1 LQERQPLPDLA
12 VPSQSFPVERF
23 HQRLPALHQKIR
35 RRFNAGPLSQ
45 NLMKAA
51 DFLPRSLAFDAA
63 RKMRLVGRPL
73 LRRKV
78 AIKIERQV
86 LFKLLA
92 VHDHVSPSGR
102 WYVVDGVRTPP
113 LVPYSLIPT

>member
-1 LQERQPLPDLA
+1 
-12 VPSQSFPVERF
+12 
-23 HQRLPALHQKIR
+23 
-35 RRFNAGPLSQ
+35 
-45 NLMKAA
+45 MKAA
-51 DFLPRSLAFDAA
+51 DFLPRSLAIDAA

-92 VHDHVSPSGR
+92 VHDHVSQA
-102 WYVVDGVRTPP
+102 
-113 LVPYSLIPT
+113 